1 MAPPSQRDGAP
12 PPTAAG
18 AGGARCAAM
27 LPDALMLEVFRR
39 LCYADRARLGMA
51 SREMRRLAADSR
63 LWQELE
69 LFVVPSDVHGRH
81 KHHTNY
87 SSQALVDVKVPL
99 VLAPGPDGLDG
110 RRGTAKLEH
119 LLARAQGQLRS
130 VAIRDLRLRTSDPP
144 GGLPSLPLRAVALLA
159 ASPSLQHL
167 ALAQLVLADSDLE
180 ALASACPGLV
190 TLDLRDCPA
199 SAAMLRTIAK
209 LHCLE
214 ALALQDLEGCGGDAV
229 PGADNVASLA
239 RALPRLRS
247 FSLGQSPWDSS
258 IAGALLGATRGPLEH
273 LALGRREEFATSMFL
288 QPDGSHFA
296 PDLARHHKL
305 RSLLLGGYAL
315 SNEAFDAVARGCSEL
330 ETLELWHGSIDDG
343 TLGIIAVALPL
354 LKVLRMLCNYGVT
367 DKGLASLGQHLA
379 VLEEL
384 ELGFVC
390 ESDPYGYPHAIDD
403 LLISDAGLLRLSGCR
418 ALKRLYIGG
427 ELWAPMDFFT
437 HITVAGVDRLR
448 TTLGTF

>member
-1 MAPPSQRDGAP
+1 
-12 PPTAAG
+12 
-18 AGGARCAAM
+18 
-27 LPDALMLEVFRR
+27 MLEVFRR

-51 SREMRRLAADSR
+51 TQEMRRLAADPR

-81 KHHTNY
+81 KHHTHY
-87 SSQALVDVKVPL
+87 SSQALVDVK
-99 VLAPGPDGLDG
+99 
-110 RRGTAKLEH
+110 LEL
-119 LLARAQGQLRS
+119 LLARAHGQLRS
-130 VAIRDLRLRTSDPP
+130 VDVRDLRLRTSDPP
-144 GGLPSLPLRAVALLA
+144 GGLPRLPLRAVALLA
-159 ASPSLQHL
+159 ASPGLLHL
-167 ALAQLVLADSDLE
+167 ALAQLVLADSDME
-180 ALASACPGLV
+180 TLASACPGLV
-190 TLDLRDCPA
+190 TLELRDCPA
-199 SAAMLRTIAK
+199 SAAMLHTVAR

-214 ALALQDLEGCGGDAV
+214 TLALQDLEGWRSNGGGDAV

-258 IAGALLGATRGPLEH
+258 IAGALLAAARGPLEH

-315 SNEAFDAVARGCSEL
+315 SNEAFDAVARGCPEL

-343 TLGIIAVALPL
+343 TLGIVAVALPL
-354 LKVLRMLCNYGVT
+354 LKVLRVLCNYGVS
-367 DKGLASLGQHLA
+367 DKGLASLGQRLT

-418 ALKRLYIGG
+418 ALKRLYVGG

-437 HITVAGVDRLR
+437 HITAVGLDRLR
-448 TTLGTF
+448 TMLGTL